1 MTSPTPTTIH
11 QRQQDDLQ
19 DLARFLGQVVP
30 FHLSPG
36 IIVLSY
42 IISLCGAISTLELM
56 NRRTSRKGLY
66 NHLLLIGAAISL
78 GGVSI
83 WCMVR
88 FPFSLATH
96 VRSKMR

>member
-1 MTSPTPTTIH
+1 MTSTS
-11 QRQQDDLQ
+11 QYEVEDVQ
-19 DLARFLGQVVP
+19 DLLGQVVP

-42 IISLCGAISTLELM
+42 VISLCGAISTLELM

-66 NHLLLIGAAISL
+66 NHLLLFGAAISM

-83 WCMVR
+83 WCM
-88 FPFSLATH
+88 
-96 VRSKMR
+96 